1 MHFTERVLIKM
12 YFQIKS
18 SLSLIP
24 VGKITLKGTW
34 RKRFDLQIKNFIFP
48 ILMFQFNQII
58 QESDERDHIYFLNK
72 KGKTP

>member
-1 MHFTERVLIKM
+1 MENI
-12 YFQIKS
+12 IKS
-18 SLSLIP
+18 FKGIW
-24 VGKITLKGTW
+24 TRFYLK
-34 RKRFDLQIKNFIFP
+34 IKNFIFP